1 MELFGTLALAMTAAF
16 SAVALKKYAPE
27 TSVVIVVAA
36 AAAIL
41 LSVLSQI
48 TPIIHELNSLLS
60 KAQLNASYGE
70 VLLKTIGICLVC
82 QFTSD
87 ACRDAGQSAIASKV
101 ELAAKTTIVILSLP
115 LLEGLITVVSSLLQN
130 G

>member
-87 ACRDAGQSAIASKV
+87 ACRDAGQSVIASKV

>member
-70 VLLKTIGICLVC
+70 VLLKTIGICLEC